1 MRYIIITW
9 RSVATLSG
17 KKQFP
22 LLERMLRDYVWWG
35 DIRSEWEEKGNEE
48 NKEKDKKFLYH
59 KITLS
64 SSDVIFYVPIYASG
78 RREGGGRGTFSSC
91 FEGGEAA

>member
-1 MRYIIITW
+1 MRRY
-9 RSVATLSG
+9 
-17 KKQFP
+17 KE
-22 LLERMLRDYVWWG
+22 ERTRGEG
-35 DIRSEWEEKGNEE
+35 DEE
-48 NKEKDKKFLYH
+48 NKEEDKKFLYH

-64 SSDVIFYVPIYASG
+64 SSNVIFYVPIYASG